1 MQLYLLVFLLIA
13 LVIILQ
19 LMKYNIP
26 KIAWSYWDNN
36 TPPIITRIIEE
47 RKRTMPDWNIRLLTE
62 DTIRNYIDLSSVPK
76 GYYNLKPQHKA
87 DWIRL
92 KLLEKYGGLWLDSSI
107 IVNNGDAINEMYE
120 DAIRTKAELVTF
132 TLDKPTAEEYIE
144 NWFIMA
150 PMRSHVIEDWLAEYE
165 KAISMGFPEYRRYV
179 MMKEPTISEDI
190 YSKKH
195 ESVYLT
201 QHACIQVVLK
211 RRNLLRAKSRVLLY
225 PADRNMFKVQIGCDW
240 KHKCIID
247 NISNNPQVN
256 KLPFIKLRGGEKTID
271 YEKYFARSR
280 TNTV

>member
-1 MQLYLLVFLLIA
+1 MKLYILVLLLI
-13 LVIILQ
+13 VFIVILQ
-19 LMKYNIP
+19 ITQYNIP
-26 KIAWSYWDNN
+26 KVAWSYWDNN

-47 RKRTMPDWNIRLLTE
+47 RGKAMPDWNIRLLTE
-62 DTIRNYIDLSSVPK
+62 ATIRNYIDLSTAPK
-76 GYYNLKPQHKA
+76 GYEMLKPQHKA

-107 IVNNGDAINEMYE
+107 IVNNGSAINEMYE
-120 DAIRTKAELVTF
+120 DAVSRRAELVTF

-150 PMRSHVIEDWLAEYE
+150 PLRSRVIRDWLAEYE
-165 KAISMGFPEYRRYV
+165 KAITMEFPKYRKHIMGQGL
-179 MMKEPTISEDI
+179 KISEDI
-190 YSKKH
+190 YSKGK

-211 RRNLLRAKSRVLLY
+211 RRHLLRPKLRVLLY
-225 PADRNMFKVQIGCDW
+225 PAERNMFKVQIGCNW
-240 KHKCIID
+240 KYKCIID

-271 YEKYFARSR
+271 YEKYFARNR
-280 TNTV
+280 ALIL